1 MKKLMG
7 TWGEYHFLRVSQP
20 LRLFRRVINENT
32 AFIKEKN
39 EDKSKNLIE
48 DDWSGHFWNGFAG

>member
-1 MKKLMG
+1 MG